1 MRILHLNYDDVGN
14 PWVGGGGAMRT
25 HEIYARLAARGHDC
39 TVLTGSYPGAED
51 RVVDN
56 VRYRIAGKAT
66 THLGSA
72 IAYLLGA
79 QVFLL
84 RRASQWDVIIEDF
97 SLFSPLLV
105 PALSRTPSLVQMQ
118 LYASDDLLGRF
129 GPLTPLLRLSQRFYP
144 RLYSH
149 ALFLTPTLAQRWPQ
163 GHQRRYFVSMGIP
176 EHYLEHP
183 TETGDYL
190 LYLGRLSGKSKGLD
204 VLSEACRQLWK
215 HRNDI
220 RLVIAGRGPDESAV
234 KDLFADLS
242 ARYPGRLE
250 FVGFVAGKQKAHL
263 LANCRALVLPS
274 REEGEGLCVIEAA
287 AFGKPTL
294 ASDIPELAY
303 VATEGIGLD
312 TSTGDFK
319 SLAQGAEQLFD
330 DAEGYAALSARARIW
345 ASDRTWEKKATEFE
359 EVLEDVRRTSRRPL
373 VRRHSVTAK

>member
-1 MRILHLNYDDVGN
+1 MRILHLNYDDVDN

-25 HEIYARLAARGHDC
+25 HEIYTRLAARGHDC
-39 TVLTGSYPGAED
+39 TVLTGSYPGSED

-56 VRYRIAGKAT
+56 VRYRVAGKAS

-72 IAYLLGA
+72 IAYLLRA
-79 QVFLL
+79 QAFLL
-84 RRASQWDVIIEDF
+84 RQTSRWDVIVEDF

-105 PALSRTPSLVQMQ
+105 PALARTPSLVQMQ

-129 GPLTPLLRLSQRFYP
+129 GPLAPLLRLSQRLYP

-149 ALFLTPTLAQRWPQ
+149 ALFLTPTLAERWPR

-183 TETGDYL
+183 TQTGDYL

-204 VLSEACRQLWK
+204 VLSEACRHLWNC
-215 HRNDI
+215 RDDI
-220 RLVIAGRGPDESAV
+220 RLVIAGRGADESAV

-242 ARYPGRLE
+242 ARYPERLE
-250 FVGFVAGKQKAHL
+250 FVGFVAGKQKARL

-303 VATEGIGLD
+303 VVTEGIGLD
-312 TSTGDFK
+312 TATGDFK
-319 SLAQGAEQLFD
+319 SLARGAEQLFD
-330 DAEGYAALSARARIW
+330 DAEAYAALSARARTW
-345 ASDRTWEKKATEFE
+345 ASDRTWERKATEFE
-359 EVLEDVRRTSRRPL
+359 KVLDDVRRTSRRPSI
-373 VRRHSVTAK
+373 RRHTVRAR